1 MVVGKEESYLETKH
15 KFKNQIT
22 SPTEFQFCEQ
32 PHSSLISI
40 EIVCETVAKKK
51 KKKFQIRSSASFLPW
66 MPSLFIF
73 TSVNMKFNEFQL
85 QPPQVF

>member
-40 EIVCETVAKKK
+40 EIVCETLAKKK
-51 KKKFQIRSSASFLPW
+51 KNSKSDHLHHFFLGCHLYSFL
-66 MPSLFIF
+66 L
-73 TSVNMKFNEFQL
+73 QL
-85 QPPQVF
+85 T